1 MAKNTTGS
9 VAPKERINISYRPAN
24 GTTTER
30 VELPFKMMVLGKF
43 STEDNASP
51 LADRS
56 PININK
62 ANFDEVIDNVGVTLN
77 FSIENHLTDGG
88 ENIDVHLPVSKIK
101 DFEPDSILDA
111 IPELRKTIEARN
123 ALKALKGP
131 IGNVPGLRK
140 TLKLM
145 LENPDKRDQ
154 LKHELGL

>member
-24 GTTTER
+24 GKTTER

-43 STEDNASP
+43 STEDNTSP
-51 LADRS
+51 LAERS

-62 ANFDEVIDNVGVTLN
+62 ANFDEVIEKVGVNLN
-77 FSIENHLTDGG
+77 FSITNHLTDGG
-88 ENIDVHLPVSKIK
+88 ENIDVSLPIRSVK

-154 LKHELGL
+154 LKNELGL

>member
-62 ANFDEVIDNVGVTLN
+62 ANFDEVIENLGVTLN
-77 FSIENHLTDGG
+77 FSM
-88 ENIDVHLPVSKIK
+88 VSPPCRSAHTRRNL
-101 DFEPDSILDA
+101 FIL
-111 IPELRKTIEARN
+111 IR
-123 ALKALKGP
+123 G
-131 IGNVPGLRK
+131 VS
-140 TLKLM
+140 
-145 LENPDKRDQ
+145 
-154 LKHELGL
+154 